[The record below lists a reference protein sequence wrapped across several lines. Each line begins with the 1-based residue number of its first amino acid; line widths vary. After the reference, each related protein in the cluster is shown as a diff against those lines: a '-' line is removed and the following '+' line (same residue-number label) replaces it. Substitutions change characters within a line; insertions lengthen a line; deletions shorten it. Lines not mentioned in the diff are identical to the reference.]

1 MNLIKD
7 YSKKWPPGPEKFT
20 TVIQSFQRNEAS
32 ALLDMCQQYG
42 DVVHY
47 KMGATPHY
55 LINHPDYIEHV
66 FLRNDACLSRD
77 TRNERIQ
84 SWGIQGDLAR
94 GDGITWEQNH
104 SLIAPLLQEDLWGL
118 DANFFSEK
126 IAQHFEDVI
135 AKKSMGS
142 FALFPAIDNLVS
154 SLLWQVFIGEPETSN
169 AQKLARHLS
178 SIEREFSRRSHL
190 LYPLP
195 PLRNT
200 PRDRWFQR
208 CTLQLREIIQE
219 SLNAQSNVQRSGFL
233 QSLLE
238 SHDEE
243 TRAQLSEER
252 VLDVVLGL
260 FETAYSP
267 LTSFL
272 EFMLLCVATNSGQL
286 ETLRLQDFGNSPI
299 EGESGVL
306 AISANDSADRS
317 PADCVMMETLRLF
330 PPKYMVSRRVLTEI
344 SVGGYQFERGALVC
358 VSPYALHRRPE
369 QWDRVNEFVPDRFKR
384 YHPAATEYLPFGL
397 GVSRCLG
404 ETLLKRIGHDF
415 LEQMTVH
422 FKNLSM
428 DRGGMDVS
436 SGWTLQVADRESQ
449 VIAFQS
455 SRY

>member
-20 TVIQSFQRNEAS
+20 SVIQSFQRNEAS

-66 FLRNDACLSRD
+66 FLRNDAYLSRD
-77 TRNERIQ
+77 TRHERVQ
-84 SWGIQGDLAR
+84 SWGIQGELAK
-94 GDGITWEQNH
+94 GGGIAWEQNH
-104 SLIAPLLQEDLWGL
+104 SLIAPLLQGDLWTL
-118 DANFFSEK
+118 DASFFSEK
-126 IAQHFEDVI
+126 IAQHFKGLVDKRER
-135 AKKSMGS
+135 GS
-142 FALFPAIDNLVS
+142 FNLFPAIDNLVS
-154 SLLWQVFIGEPETSN
+154 SLLWQVFIGKSETSN

-208 CTLQLREIIQE
+208 CTLQLREILRE
-219 SLNAQSNVQRSGFL
+219 SLDAQSSVQRSGFL

-243 TRAQLSEER
+243 TRAQLCEER
-252 VLDVVLGL
+252 VLDVLLGL

-272 EFMLLCVATNSGQL
+272 EFMLLCVATNPSQL
-286 ETLRLQDFGNSPI
+286 EALRLQGFGDSTI
-299 EGESGVL
+299 EGTPIDQAER
-306 AISANDSADRS
+306 SA
-317 PADCVMMETLRLF
+317 ADCVMMETLRLF
-330 PPKYMVSRRVLTEI
+330 PPKFMVSRRVLNEI
-344 SVGGYQFERGALVC
+344 SVGGYQLERGALVC
-358 VSPYALHRRPE
+358 VSPYALHRRSE
-369 QWDRVNEFVPDRFKR
+369 QWDRASEFVPDRFKR

-415 LEQMTVH
+415 LEQVTVH
-422 FKNLSM
+422 FNYLSM
-428 DRGGMDVS
+428 GKGRVDVS
-436 SGWTLQVADRESQ
+436 SGWTLQVADRERQ
-449 VIAFQS
+449 MIEYQS